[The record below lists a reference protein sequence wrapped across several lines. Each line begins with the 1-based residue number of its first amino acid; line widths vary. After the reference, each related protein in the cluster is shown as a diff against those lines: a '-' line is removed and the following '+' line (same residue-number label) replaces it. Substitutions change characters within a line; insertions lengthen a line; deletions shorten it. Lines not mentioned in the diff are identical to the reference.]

1 MVSSFAAK
9 SMYRLPTN
17 GADQTIL
24 QDNEISIADEQ
35 QFEL

>member
-1 MVSSFAAK
+1 
-9 SMYRLPTN
+9 MYRLPTN